1 MSVSREAI
9 ADFFVRNP
17 HDHDTH
23 VFENGGLL
31 FLSRGAA
38 DSYAFISQDITIT
51 HERTEY
57 ETEIAAIIAAQ
68 QP

>member
-1 MSVSREAI
+1 MSVSSEDI
-9 ADFFVRNP
+9 AYHFVRNP
-17 HDHDTH
+17 HDHDMQ

-31 FLSRGAA
+31 FMTRGAA
-38 DSYAFISQDITIT
+38 DSHAFISQDITIT